1 MGDRPKV
8 PRAVIF
14 LFALAIL
21 FETWI
26 WGSMMA
32 VMRRLIALIPWTA
45 LKQALV
51 RLVDWMPIW
60 AVVLFFGVPFGLVE
74 LGSLGCVVLAATG
87 HIVTGGVIYILL
99 KIFGLALT
107 AAIFD
112 LSRKKLL
119 TLWWFAYLYDKFVIF
134 HAYAHHLVAPYQAA
148 ALASL
153 RQMRARVSAYLGRR
167 FPGAGEE
174 EEAR

>member
-1 MGDRPKV
+1 MGDRPNV

-14 LFALAIL
+14 LFALAML

-32 VMRRLIALIPWTA
+32 AMRRLFALIPWTA

-87 HIVTGGVIYILL
+87 HILVGGVVYVLL

-119 TLWWFAYLYDKFVIF
+119 TLRWFAYLYDKLVVF
-134 HAYAHHLVAPYQAA
+134 HDYAHRLVEPYRAA
-148 ALASL
+148 AVASL
-153 RQMRARVSAYLGRR
+153 RQARTRVAAYLARR
-167 FPGAGEE
+167 FAGAGEE
-174 EEAR
+174 AH

>member
-1 MGDRPKV
+1 MGDRPSV
-8 PRAVIF
+8 PRVVIF
-14 LFALAIL
+14 FLALVML

-32 VMRRLIALIPWTA
+32 VMRRLVALIPWTA

-51 RLVDWMPIW
+51 RLVDWLPIW

-87 HIVTGGVIYILL
+87 HIVMGGVAYVLL
-99 KIFGLALT
+99 KCVGLALT

-112 LSRKKLL
+112 LSRQKLL
-119 TLWWFAYLYDKFVIF
+119 TLRWFAYLYDKLVVF
-134 HAYAHHLVAPYQAA
+134 HTYAHHLVEPYRAA

-153 RQMRARVSAYLGRR
+153 RQLRARMRAYLARR
-167 FPGAGEE
+167 FTGAE

>member
-1 MGDRPKV
+1 MGDRPNV
-8 PRAVIF
+8 PRVVIF
-14 LFALAIL
+14 FFALAML

-32 VMRRLIALIPWTA
+32 VMRRLVALIPWTA

-87 HIVTGGVIYILL
+87 HIVMGGVVYVLL

-112 LSRKKLL
+112 LSRQKLL
-119 TLWWFAYLYDKFVIF
+119 TLPWFAYVYDKLVVF
-134 HAYAHHLVAPYQAA
+134 HAYAHHLVEPYQAA
-148 ALASL
+148 AVASL
-153 RQMRARVSAYLGRR
+153 RQLRARVSAYLARR
-167 FPGAGEE
+167 FTGAGEE
-174 EEAR
+174 AR